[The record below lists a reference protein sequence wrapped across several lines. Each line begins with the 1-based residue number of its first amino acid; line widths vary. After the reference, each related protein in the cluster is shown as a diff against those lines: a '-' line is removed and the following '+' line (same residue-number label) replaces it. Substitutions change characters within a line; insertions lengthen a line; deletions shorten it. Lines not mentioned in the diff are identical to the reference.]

1 VHRTL
6 VGAPTTTLVRRPPTH
21 FAVLPRSPEPTELP
35 RTHLPRTR
43 VHKDKREGQRS
54 QAPPGPLVSLP
65 QLPRRR
71 YRPAL
76 AQRSL
81 RVRHE
86 RPLGCSRWHGS
97 ARRSD
102 LWGRCA
108 YDGYGRAPDRAALEG
123 ASVGQGIYVYVE
135 DVKHILPAE
144 LPERGWCTRRRIPSG
159 GRTAIECSTL
169 RGMSGASVPTG
180 PAANPQCL
188 GPCHRGGYRSPPGII
203 RTTGDHGYGLPRTP
217 LLGVG

>member
-1 VHRTL
+1 MHRTL

-43 VHKDKREGQRS
+43 VHKDKREGQWS

-123 ASVGQGIYVYVE
+123 GKRRPGHLRLRRGRLLGGGAGRGFTLPQGHHAGY
-135 DVKHILPAE
+135 
-144 LPERGWCTRRRIPSG
+144 
-159 GRTAIECSTL
+159 
-169 RGMSGASVPTG
+169 PTG
-180 PAANPQCL
+180 C
-188 GPCHRGGYRSPPGII
+188 GRR
-203 RTTGDHGYGLPRTP
+203 
-217 LLGVG
+217 

>member
-21 FAVLPRSPEPTELP
+21 FAVLPRSPEPTGLP

-43 VHKDKREGQRS
+43 VHKDKREGQWS

-123 ASVGQGIYVYVE
+123 GKRRPGHLRLRRGRQAHIAGRAAGARVVYPPE
-135 DVKHILPAE
+135 DAE
-144 LPERGWCTRRRIPSG
+144 WGTHRYRVLDPEGYEWSFGTYRPG
-159 GRTAIECSTL
+159 G
-169 RGMSGASVPTG
+169 
-180 PAANPQCL
+180 
-188 GPCHRGGYRSPPGII
+188 
-203 RTTGDHGYGLPRTP
+203 
-217 LLGVG
+217 